1 MMNNNSN
8 KIYSNIHH
16 KFLDKIAFQKR
27 IEIAKIIN
35 DEIKDFKVNDAL
47 DIGTTED
54 IDNESSNIIIKK
66 LNNISLFKSI
76 SNQNIRSNFFKKKLK
91 KSITENF
98 SQTELD
104 EFSSDIVLSN
114 ATIEHVGNE
123 QKQRKMIENII
134 KLSKK
139 IFVISTPNRLYPI
152 DFHTKIPFIHWLPK
166 NLHRK
171 ILKLIGL
178 KFFAK
183 EENLNLLSK
192 NDLDLFMRQYN
203 LNYKIYKIKLFKI
216 NSNLILIGRVNRT

>member
-1 MMNNNSN
+1 MNNNSN
-8 KIYSNIHH
+8 KIYASIHF
-16 KFLDKIAFQKR
+16 KFLDKVALLKR
-27 IEIAKIIN
+27 VEIANIIN
-35 DEIKDFKVNDAL
+35 DEIKDFKINDAL

-54 IDNESSNIIIKK
+54 INNQSSNIIIKK
-66 LNNISLFKSI
+66 LNKISLFKSI
-76 SNQNIRSNFFKKKLK
+76 SNQNIRSNFFKKKLN

-166 NLHRK
+166 DLHRK

-178 KFFAK
+178 KFYSK

-192 NDLDLFMRQYN
+192 NDLDKFMSEYN
-203 LNYKIYKIKLFKI
+203 LNYKIHKIKLFKI
-216 NSNLILIGRVNRT
+216 NSNLILIGRVNGT